1 MKKTAL
7 IFAAILALSVN
18 AKAEKI
24 KLIIDAAH
32 GGTDAGAK
40 SANGDKESELCLQ
53 FANALKD
60 EAAKNDIEVVMV
72 RTTDEYKTL
81 SERNNFKPEAGV
93 KSLYISFHMNT
104 ESSNTARGAVI
115 QYNGKA
121 KDAAATKL
129 VAEKLQSSFN
139 RLNDIGTVINENCK
153 AMVIKNSDIPA
164 ILIEPGYV
172 SNEQDLR
179 KLKDK
184 GIQQEMAMLI
194 VKDIM
199 E

>member
-60 EAAKNDIEVVMV
+60 EASKKNIDVVMV
-72 RTTDEYKTL
+72 RTADEYKTL
-81 SERNNFKPEAGV
+81 SERNNFKPEIGV

-104 ESSNTARGAVI
+104 ESSKTARGAVV
-115 QYNGKA
+115 QYNSKA
-121 KDAAATKL
+121 KDAAAAKL

>member
-7 IFAAILALSVN
+7 IFAAIFALSVN
-18 AKAEKI
+18 TKAEKI

-40 SANGDKESELCLQ
+40 STNGDKESDLCMQ
-53 FANALKD
+53 FANALKN
-60 EAAKNDIEVVMV
+60 EASKKNIDVVMV
-72 RTTDEYKTL
+72 RTADEYKAL

-93 KSLYISFHMNT
+93 KSLYISFHMNA
-104 ESSNTARGAVI
+104 EDSKTARGAVI
-115 QYNGKA
+115 QYNSKA
-121 KDAAATKL
+121 KDAAATRV

-139 RLNDIGTVINENCK
+139 RLNDMGTVINENCK
-153 AMVIKNSDIPA
+153 AMVIKSSEIPA
-164 ILIEPGYV
+164 IIIEPGYV
-172 SNEQDLR
+172 SNQQDLR
-179 KLKDK
+179 RLKDK

>member
-1 MKKTAL
+1 MKKL
-7 IFAAILALSVN
+7 SILLLSVLSLSFN
-18 AKAEKI
+18 SKAEKI

-104 ESSNTARGAVI
+104 ESSKTARGAVI

-121 KDAAATKL
+121 KDAVATKL

-153 AMVIKNSDIPA
+153 AMVIKNSEIPA

-194 VKDIM
+194 VNDIKQ
-199 E
+199 

>member
-1 MKKTAL
+1 MKKIAL
-7 IFAAILALSVN
+7 VFTTLLALSAN

-40 SANGDKESELCLQ
+40 SINGDKESDLCLQ

-60 EAAKNDIEVVMV
+60 EASKKNIEVVMV
-72 RTTDEYKTL
+72 RTADDYKTL

-104 ESSNTARGAVI
+104 EDSKTARGTVI

-121 KDAAATKL
+121 KDAVAIRG

-139 RLNDIGTVINENCK
+139 RLNDMGTVIDDNCK
-153 AMVIKNSDIPA
+153 AIVIKNSEIPA
-164 ILIEPGYV
+164 IIIEPGYV
-172 SNEQDLR
+172 SNAQDLR
-179 KLKDK
+179 RMKDK

>member
-104 ESSNTARGAVI
+104 ESSKTARGAVI

-121 KDAAATKL
+121 KDAVATKL

-153 AMVIKNSDIPA
+153 AMVIKNSEIPA

-194 VKDIM
+194 VNDIKQ
-199 E
+199 

>member
-104 ESSNTARGAVI
+104 ESSKTARGAVV
-115 QYNGKA
+115 QYNSKA
-121 KDAAATKL
+121 KDAAAAKL

>member
-32 GGTDAGAK
+32 GGADAGAK
-40 SANGDKESELCLQ
+40 SANGDKESDLCLQ

-60 EAAKNDIEVVMV
+60 EATKNDIEVVMV
-72 RTTDEYKTL
+72 RTTDEYKAL
-81 SERNNFKPEAGV
+81 SDRNSFKPETGV

-104 ESSNTARGAVI
+104 ESSKTTRGSVI

-121 KDAAATKL
+121 KDAAATKV

-139 RLNDIGTVINENCK
+139 RLNDIGTVVNENCK
-153 AMVIKNSDIPA
+153 AMVIKNSEIPA

-194 VKDIM
+194 VNDIKQ
-199 E
+199 

>member
-104 ESSNTARGAVI
+104 ESSKTARGAVV
-115 QYNGKA
+115 QYNSKA
-121 KDAAATKL
+121 KDAAAAKL

-153 AMVIKNSDIPA
+153 AMVIKNSEIPA

-194 VKDIM
+194 VNDIKQ
-199 E
+199 

>member
-7 IFAAILALSVN
+7 IFAALLALSAN

-40 SANGDKESELCLQ
+40 STNGDKESDLCMQ
-53 FANALKD
+53 FANALKN
-60 EAAKNDIEVVMV
+60 EASKKNIDVVMV
-72 RTTDEYKTL
+72 RTADEYKAL

-93 KSLYISFHMNT
+93 KSLYISFHMNA
-104 ESSNTARGAVI
+104 EDSKTARGAVI

-121 KDAAATKL
+121 KDAAATRV

-139 RLNDIGTVINENCK
+139 RLNDMGTVINENCK
-153 AMVIKNSDIPA
+153 AMVIKSSEIPA
-164 ILIEPGYV
+164 IIIEPGYV
-172 SNEQDLR
+172 SNQQDLR
-179 KLKDK
+179 RLKDK